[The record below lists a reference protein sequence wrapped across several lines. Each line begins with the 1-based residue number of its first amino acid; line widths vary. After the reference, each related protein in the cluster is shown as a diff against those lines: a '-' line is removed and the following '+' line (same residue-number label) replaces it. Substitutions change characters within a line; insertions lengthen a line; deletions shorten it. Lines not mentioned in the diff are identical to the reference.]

1 MEILKNTVLFD
12 HLVSYNKFDNQY
24 SFKKL
29 HIIVFFKI
37 AIFGWYWL
45 PYQKNIDCLIT
56 FFEWKMKNEWKMDKK
71 FKEWNSKNDV

>member
-1 MEILKNTVLFD
+1 MSKFKEILKNTVLFD

-37 AIFGWYWL
+37 AMFGWYWEKYWL
-45 PYQKNIDCLIT
+45 LNYFL
-56 FFEWKMKNEWKMDKK
+56 WMKNEKWMKNGWKI
-71 FKEWNSKNDV
+71 